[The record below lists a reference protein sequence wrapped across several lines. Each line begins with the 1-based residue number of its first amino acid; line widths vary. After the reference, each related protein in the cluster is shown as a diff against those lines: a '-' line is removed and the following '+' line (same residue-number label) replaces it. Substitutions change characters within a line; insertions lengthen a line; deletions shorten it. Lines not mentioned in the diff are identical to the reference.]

1 MGSVAVVH
9 VLSCSVTSEIE
20 LASFALQDG
29 FLAIL
34 RITREALEASLDS
47 RVRIGKGNLIFFF
60 CRLTISGDGIRW
72 YHGEISEWPTA
83 GMRAVFDTWSV
94 LVISLTFISNHPA
107 SACRLIK
114 GNFSLQWCQVE
125 KVGENLEI
133 LINDKMHKMTG
144 TRNKE
149 EKRPSPWTWHSSTKR
164 VSYSFY
170 WNIIFPWESPPFL
183 SKIIEGR

>member
-60 CRLTISGDGIRW
+60 CRLTISGDGIR
-72 YHGEISEWPTA
+72 
-83 GMRAVFDTWSV
+83 
-94 LVISLTFISNHPA
+94 
-107 SACRLIK
+107 
-114 GNFSLQWCQVE
+114 
-125 KVGENLEI
+125 
-133 LINDKMHKMTG
+133 
-144 TRNKE
+144 
-149 EKRPSPWTWHSSTKR
+149 
-164 VSYSFY
+164 
-170 WNIIFPWESPPFL
+170 
-183 SKIIEGR
+183 